1 MTYVFLLAYY
11 YYYFFASTHF
21 HLGGCQHFSFSH
33 RRYKFSC
40 FSSNEISLLCF
51 LFYLSLQLFLCY
63 PRQRLHLTNKEALTV
78 LCSVVK
84 HAGSGLSLKEVQ
96 GETREVVECFSL
108 LLEGSGLLL
117 SDKESVKLPTYRFLI
132 FKTNVFPK
140 RTRQPS
146 ACSTF
151 S

>member
-1 MTYVFLLAYY
+1 MCSCSL
-11 YYYFFASTHF
+11 FFFSLPLIFTSVASSISHF
-21 HLGGCQHFSFSH
+21 FHG
-33 RRYKFSC
+33 RYKISC

-51 LFYLSLQLFLCY
+51 FILSLPLALSLLSTS
-63 PRQRLHLTNKEALTV
+63 QRLHLTNKEVLTV

-84 HAGSGLSLKEVQ
+84 HAGSGQRLKEVQ

-108 LLEGSGLLL
+108 LLECSTLIL
-117 SDKESVKLPTYRFLI
+117 SDKESVKLPTHRFLI
-132 FKTNVFPK
+132 FKTNFFPK
-140 RTRQPS
+140 QTRLPT

>member
-1 MTYVFLLAYY
+1 MCSCSL
-11 YYYFFASTHF
+11 FFFFTTTHF

-33 RRYKFSC
+33 RRYKISC

-63 PRQRLHLTNKEALTV
+63 PRQRLHLTNKEAMTV

-84 HAGSGLSLKEVQ
+84 HSGSGQSLKEVQ

-108 LLEGSGLLL
+108 LLECSGLFL
-117 SDKESVKLPTYRFLI
+117 SDKESVKLPTHRFLI
-132 FKTNVFPK
+132 FKTNF
-140 RTRQPS
+140 
-146 ACSTF
+146 F
-151 S
+151 SKANQIVVSMFYTLIKHA

>member
-1 MTYVFLLAYY
+1 MCSCSLFFFHYHSFSPWWLLAFLI
-11 YYYFFASTHF
+11 FFH
-21 HLGGCQHFSFSH
+21 G
-33 RRYKFSC
+33 RYKISC

-51 LFYLSLQLFLCY
+51 FILYLPLALSLLSTS
-63 PRQRLHLTNKEALTV
+63 QRLHLTNKEVLTV

-84 HAGSGLSLKEVQ
+84 HAGSGQRLKEVQ

-108 LLEGSGLLL
+108 LLECSALIL
-117 SDKESVKLPTYRFLI
+117 SDKESVKLPTHRFLI
-132 FKTNVFPK
+132 FKTNFFPK
-140 RTRQPS
+140 QTRLPS

>member
-1 MTYVFLLAYY
+1 MCSCSL
-11 YYYFFASTHF
+11 FFFSLPLIFTSVAASISHF
-21 HLGGCQHFSFSH
+21 FHG
-33 RRYKFSC
+33 RYKISC

-51 LFYLSLQLFLCY
+51 FILSLPLALSLLSTS
-63 PRQRLHLTNKEALTV
+63 QRLHLTDKEVLTV

-84 HAGSGLSLKEVQ
+84 HAGSGQRLKEVQ

-108 LLEGSGLLL
+108 LLECSALIL
-117 SDKESVKLPTYRFLI
+117 SDKEFVKLPTHRFLI
-132 FKTNVFPK
+132 FKTNFFPK
-140 RTRQPS
+140 QTRLPS

>member
-1 MTYVFLLAYY
+1 MCSCSLI
-11 YYYFFASTHF
+11 FFSLPLIFTLVAASISHF
-21 HLGGCQHFSFSH
+21 FH
-33 RRYKFSC
+33 RRYKISC

-51 LFYLSLQLFLCY
+51 FILSLPLALSLLSTS
-63 PRQRLHLTNKEALTV
+63 QRLHLTNKEVLTM

-84 HAGSGLSLKEVQ
+84 HAGSGQRLKEVQ

-108 LLEGSGLLL
+108 LLECSTLIL
-117 SDKESVKLPTYRFLI
+117 SDKESVKLPTHRFLI
-132 FKTNVFPK
+132 FKTNFFPK
-140 RTRQPS
+140 QTRLPS